1 VERALCQA
9 CYGISIPNGR
19 ERTYFLVV
27 VIANVA
33 RPSLNAMRILYDVP
47 GSGRKKLDQRF
58 PKVEDVFL
66 SQPAYFSI

>member
-1 VERALCQA
+1 MERALCQA
-9 CYGISIPNGR
+9 CYGISIPVGEN
-19 ERTYFLVV
+19 EHNFLVV

-33 RPSLNAMRILYDVP
+33 RPSLNAMRMLYDVP